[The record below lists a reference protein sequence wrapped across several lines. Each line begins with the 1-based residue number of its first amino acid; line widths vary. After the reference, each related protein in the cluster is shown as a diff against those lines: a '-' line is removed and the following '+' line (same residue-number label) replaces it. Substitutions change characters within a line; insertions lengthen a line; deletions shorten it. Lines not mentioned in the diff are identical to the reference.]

1 MVWMMRR
8 DLKTVMELVSLSRRA
23 RERQTSARD
32 PSCEKVDARMG
43 SMYFGY
49 SQVRLVGDSV
59 RDGADQ
65 ACSGAV
71 VRLTFGAPGLA
82 LVASLMSLL

>member
-1 MVWMMRR
+1 MRR
-8 DLKTVMELVSLSRRA
+8 DLKTVMEFVSLSRRA
-23 RERQTSARD
+23 RERQTSARE

-59 RDGADQ
+59 RVGAEWD
-65 ACSGAV
+65 CTGAMMQ
-71 VRLTFGAPGLA
+71 LTFGAPGLA